1 MRICPEMKAWIVCP
15 FSSFTRKVAFGRFS
29 TTSPCSSMTSSLAIS
44 SHSPYGQAS
53 LEVGLFQETLVLVG
67 HDVRLHL
74 RHEVH
79 GHHHDDQERR
89 AAEVER
95 HVPLQ
100 DQEFRQQADE
110 RHVDRTRQ

>member
-1 MRICPEMKAWIVCP
+1 MRIFPEMKAWIVCP
-15 FSSFTRKVAFGRFS
+15 FSSLTRKVAFGRFS
-29 TTSPCSSMTSSLAIS
+29 ITSPCISMTSSFAITA
-44 SHSPYGQAS
+44 HSPDGQAS
-53 LEVGLFQETLVLVG
+53 LEVGLLQQALVLVG
-67 HDVRLHL
+67 HDVGLHL

-100 DQEFRQQADE
+100 DEELR
-110 RHVDRTRQ
+110 